1 MAGGAGGTGRAEV
14 GIFGGSGLYELLD
27 GVDEVPVE
35 TPFGAPSAPL
45 HIGDVAGRRVAFLAR
60 HGPGHQHPAHLVN
73 YRANLWAMKEA
84 GVGAVLAPFTCGSLQ
99 PDIEPGSFV
108 VVDQFVDRTRGRAD
122 TIFDGAGAN
131 HTAMADPY
139 DARVRGALLEAAR
152 ACGVVVH
159 DGGTVVVIQGPRF
172 STRAE
177 SRWFSAQG
185 WDVVNMTQYPEAAL
199 ARELDLPYGAVGLVT
214 DFDAGLEGRPDVP
227 HVTMEQ
233 VFAFFEANV
242 ARVRDVLFRAAG
254 SL

>member
-1 MAGGAGGTGRAEV
+1 MTQAV
-14 GIFGGSGLYELLD
+14 GIFGGSGLYRLLD
-27 GVDEVPVE
+27 DFEE
-35 TPFGAPSAPL
+35 LELDTPYGPPSAP
-45 HIGDVAGRRVAFLAR
+45 IRMGQVEGTPVAFMPR
-60 HGPGHQHPAHLVN
+60 HGDHHELPAHRVN
-73 YRANLWAMKEA
+73 YRANLWAMKSL
-84 GVGAVLAPFTCGSLQ
+84 GVGAVVAPFTCGSLQ
-99 PDIEPGSFV
+99 PTIEPGSFV

-131 HTAMADPY
+131 HTAMAEPY
-139 DARVRGALLEAAR
+139 DADVRGALVAA
-152 ACGVVVH
+152 ATAAGVTVH

-199 ARELDLPYGAVGLVT
+199 ACELELPYGAVGLVT
-214 DFDAGLEGRPDVP
+214 DFDAGLDGRPDVP

-242 ARVRDVLFRAAG
+242 SRVRSVLFNAATA
-254 SL
+254 L